1 MEEIMQKEI
10 NLKVLFEVIKRHIW
24 LILIIT
30 CITSIASGLLSFI
43 SEEPPAVYQSSTSIL
58 LNSNEINSTST
69 LEVILRDP
77 TVLGSVIG
85 ELGLQQTTNKLNEQ
99 ITFIDEGGKIVK
111 IAVRDTNP
119 ELAAEIANTTASYFI
134 KQMGN
139 ILGIY
144 DTRIVSEALVSNF
157 PVYAAEES
165 SLVKNIIL
173 GFAAGIVIGIGIV
186 LFLDSLDD
194 SIRFEKEIE
203 QFLDLQVIG
212 SISKMTKVNV
222 KNKPG
227 MRRKRLR

>member
-1 MEEIMQKEI
+1 MQKEI
-10 NLKVLFEVIKRHIW
+10 NLKLLFDVINRHVW

-30 CITSIASGLLSFI
+30 CITAIASGLLSFI

-58 LNSNEINSTST
+58 LNSNEINSSST

-85 ELGLQQTTNKLNEQ
+85 ELGLQQTTKKLNEQ

-119 ELAAEIANTTASYFI
+119 ELAAEIANTTSSYFI
-134 KQMGN
+134 KQIGN

-157 PVYAAEES
+157 PEYVEEGS
-165 SLVKNIIL
+165 SLVKNIII
-173 GFAAGIVIGIGIV
+173 GVAAGIAIGIGIV
-186 LFLDSLDD
+186 LFLDSMDD
-194 SIRFEKEIE
+194 SIRWEKEIE
-203 QFLDLQVIG
+203 HLLDLQVIG

-222 KNKPG
+222 ENKPG
-227 MRRKRLR
+227 KRRKGTR